1 MSVTHGISLYLTI
14 THGTFICQQ
23 EEVKASSLRCR
34 PLYTDHG
41 SRHNKR
47 ANQTNE
53 EEILCSLRR
62 IPPLIVYRQLSSHA
76 YDVAVLQISICGF
89 FLRLIYH

>member
-1 MSVTHGISLYLTI
+1 MAHLFVNRRKLNRVRYVAI
-14 THGTFICQQ
+14 GTYIRR
-23 EEVKASSLRCR
+23 S
-34 PLYTDHG
+34 LYTDHG

-53 EEILCSLRR
+53 EEICSLRR
-62 IPPLIVYRQLSSHA
+62 RPPLILYRQLSSHA
-76 YDVAVLQISICGF
+76 YDVAVLQISVCGF